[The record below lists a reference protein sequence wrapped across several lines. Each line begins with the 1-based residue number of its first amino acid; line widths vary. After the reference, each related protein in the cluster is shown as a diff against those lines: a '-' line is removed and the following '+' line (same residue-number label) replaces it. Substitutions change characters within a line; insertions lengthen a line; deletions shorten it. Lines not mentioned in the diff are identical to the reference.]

1 MHFYDYYREM
11 MENQEIMVDW
21 ENKES
26 LYVMDKY
33 LHFMAI
39 WTCTSSRV
47 ILQGMPGDP
56 GDVGMPGDP
65 GEKGQPGL
73 DGGPGKDGK
82 DGADGKPGIQGE
94 TGATVSQFYS

>member
-1 MHFYDYYREM
+1 
-11 MENQEIMVDW
+11 MENLEITVDW

-33 LHFMAI
+33 LHFMDMYI
-39 WTCTSSRV
+39 ISC

-56 GDVGMPGDP
+56 GDVGIPGDP

-94 TGATVSQFYS
+94 TGSTVSQFYS